1 MLVFNVIG
9 EGFEVNKT
17 VSARMHFNGT
27 QVKVA
32 DSNKG
37 DFTLFFNEN
46 DQNIEENYSIEFP
59 SFVIG

>member
-17 VSARMHFNGT
+17 VTARMHFNGT
-27 QVKVA
+27 QVRVV
-32 DSNKG
+32 DNNKG

-46 DQNIEENYSIEFP
+46 DQNIEENYSIELP
-59 SFVIG
+59 SLVIG

>member
-1 MLVFNVIG
+1 VLVFNVIG

-17 VSARMHFNGT
+17 VTARMHFNGT
-27 QVKVA
+27 QVRVV

-46 DQNIEENYSIEFP
+46 DQNIEENYSIELP
-59 SFVIG
+59 SLVIG

>member
-9 EGFEVNKT
+9 EGYEVNKT
-17 VSARMHFNGT
+17 VTARMHFNGT
-27 QVKVA
+27 QVRVV

-46 DQNIEENYSIEFP
+46 D
-59 SFVIG
+59 